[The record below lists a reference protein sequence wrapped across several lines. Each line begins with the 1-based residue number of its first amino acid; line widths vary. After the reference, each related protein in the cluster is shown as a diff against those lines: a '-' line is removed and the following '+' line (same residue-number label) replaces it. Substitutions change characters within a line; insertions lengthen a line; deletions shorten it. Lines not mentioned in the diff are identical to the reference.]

1 MNYKKKVLLD
11 LLKDFNMP
19 SSMLESLSDEQI
31 KQFYILFQ
39 KVMIRVAVHQFRE
52 DK

>member
-1 MNYKKKVLLD
+1 MNYRKKVLLD

-19 SSMLESLSDEQI
+19 SSMLKSLSDEQI

-39 KVMIRVAVHQFRE
+39 KIMIRVAIQHLR
-52 DK
+52 K